1 MEEQVTAAAPSPAEE
16 AAGGGPPEEGSVADS
31 ISTQPIEGAE
41 APAPAPLV
49 LGEAP
54 AAAAEAP
61 APADAPAAAEAPA
74 PARDSSP
81 RSVAADV
88 AAEQPTVDPLG
99 ETAAFQDFRREAK
112 QDALRRAEEGRER
125 EAEALADA
133 KAPAVVSPARSV
145 TFADSVRA
153 SPSDTARSERSVTF
167 ADPVQ
172 EPDAPTGTAAPKTGG
187 ALDGM
192 RLGETNAFGFAAVEC
207 DEVVIN
213 TEDPTVLE
221 LRAAVA
227 VTVGSFAAARASVAR
242 TAAVEAFH
250 GANLAKT
257 RVGGRRPCYF
267 PRRWRRGPHA
277 IDATRRPTQD
287 NRSAWTGLLG
297 SASHKAKQKS
307 LMRRRSRVTALPPAR
322 NYDTSGT
329 ERRRARD
336 QEILQGWWA
345 AETPPWEQH
354 VARALDAVQQA
365 PVAIPRRRPASAAVD
380 IAALAAAAVPRRRP
394 RTAPAKRQ
402 VAVALRPKPR
412 PAPPPDDDWPLPAL
426 LQPRVARHRE
436 AMASA
441 RRAYKF
447 P

>member
-1 MEEQVTAAAPSPAEE
+1 MKIWPHLRDANAEWRAPSIELRTDRSKMEEQVLAAAPSPAEE
-16 AAGGGPPEEGSVADS
+16 AAGSSPLEEGSVADS
-31 ISTQPIEGAE
+31 ISLQPIDTAVEAE

-49 LGEAP
+49 LGEAACDAP

-88 AAEQPTVDPLG
+88 AAAQPTVDPLG

-153 SPSDTARSERSVTF
+153 SSLDTARTVTF
-167 ADPVQ
+167 ADAVQ
-172 EPDAPTGTAAPKTGG
+172 EPDAPTGTEKSDAAPKTGG

-192 RLGETNAFGFAAVEC
+192 RLGATNAFGFAAVEC

-213 TEDPTVLE
+213 TEDPAVLE

-257 RVGGRRPCYF
+257 RVSGRRPFYF
-267 PRRWRRGPHA
+267 CGDGVFRAPSTRRVAQRRTTAARGRASSGPRR
-277 IDATRRPTQD
+277 TK
-287 NRSAWTGLLG
+287 RSKNLSCGAG
-297 SASHKAKQKS
+297 
-307 LMRRRSRVTALPPAR
+307 
-322 NYDTSGT
+322 
-329 ERRRARD
+329 RA
-336 QEILQGWWA
+336 
-345 AETPPWEQH
+345 
-354 VARALDAVQQA
+354 
-365 PVAIPRRRPASAAVD
+365 
-380 IAALAAAAVPRRRP
+380 
-394 RTAPAKRQ
+394 
-402 VAVALRPKPR
+402 
-412 PAPPPDDDWPLPAL
+412 
-426 LQPRVARHRE
+426 
-436 AMASA
+436 
-441 RRAYKF
+441 
-447 P
+447 